1 MRRFAAFVA
10 DSATADAQ
18 AATLARMN
26 ALGKVQAVDLNVLD
40 VPTRADVEERLPD
53 LHAAITAAASV
64 WTARHTWVSQALQTG
79 NWSPSQNRFLS
90 KQTSIVSSPPKLLRS
105 ESTPIPCGPL
115 PIPLYAWR

>member
-1 MRRFAAFVA
+1 
-10 DSATADAQ
+10 DAQ

-79 NWSPSQNRFLS
+79 NWSPE
-90 KQTSIVSSPPKLLRS
+90 S
-105 ESTPIPCGPL
+105 EPL
-115 PIPLYAWR
+115 PIEANLDSLFAAKAASLRVDANTLRTSADPAV